1 MRARTTLPLLATSL
15 VLGAVSVAP
24 AQTPADSG
32 RREETMRSRGWM
44 YMPRFEYRFPRMR
57 LDRDGMRMDALD
69 RAERVRERQFA
80 LRDRLL
86 DRRFDLER
94 RLRDRRF
101 DREDRL
107 FRRQMELHERLLDR
121 MHERMDRLHEM
132 RPFMMRRRYR
142 MI

>member
-1 MRARTTLPLLATSL
+1 MRAAQITLAASALL
-15 VLGAVSVAP
+15 LGAVATAR

-32 RREETMRSRGWM
+32 RREETLRSHGWM
-44 YMPRFEYRFPRMR
+44 YMPRYEYRFPRMR
-57 LDRDGMRMDALD
+57 LDLDHMRMDALD

-94 RLRDRRF
+94 RLRDRQF
-101 DREDRL
+101 DRQDRMW
-107 FRRQMELHERLLDR
+107 RRQMELHDRLMDR

-132 RPFMMRRRYR
+132 RPFMMRHRYR

>member
-1 MRARTTLPLLATSL
+1 
-15 VLGAVSVAP
+15 
-24 AQTPADSG
+24 
-32 RREETMRSRGWM
+32 
-44 YMPRFEYRFPRMR
+44 MPRYEYRFPRMR
-57 LDRDGMRMDALD
+57 LDLHHMRMDALD

-94 RLRDRRF
+94 RLRDRQF
-101 DREDRL
+101 DRQDRMW
-107 FRRQMELHERLLDR
+107 RRQMELHDRLMDR

-132 RPFMMRRRYR
+132 RPFMMRHRYR